1 MRTLVHSKKCNV
13 YELVMYVHEERKL
26 SRKHIL

>member
-1 MRTLVHSKKCNV
+1 MHTLVHFKKCNV
-13 YELVMYVHEERKL
+13 YELVMYVHERKL